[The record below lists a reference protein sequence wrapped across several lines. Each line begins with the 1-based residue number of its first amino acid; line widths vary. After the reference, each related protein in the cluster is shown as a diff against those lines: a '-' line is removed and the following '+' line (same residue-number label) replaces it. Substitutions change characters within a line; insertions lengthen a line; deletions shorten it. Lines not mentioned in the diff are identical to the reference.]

1 MAMSNSH
8 IRALLA
14 EAVAADPKGKA
25 GVAVRL
31 GVSRPLIARVLSEN
45 DPLEVSD
52 KLAALVAGLLT
63 RFICPH
69 LKTEI
74 TPAQCAA
81 YAGRAVPTSN
91 TREVRH
97 WKTCQTCPH
106 GPVKPTQG
114 VAK

>member
-1 MAMSNSH
+1 VSNNH
-8 IRALLA
+8 VRALLA

-25 GVAVRL
+25 GVAARL
-31 GVSRPLIARVLSEN
+31 GVSRPLIARVLSDN
-45 DPLEVSD
+45 APLDVSD
-52 KLAALVAGLLT
+52 KLAALVASLLT
-63 RFICPH
+63 RFVCPH

-106 GPVKPTQG
+106 KPTQG